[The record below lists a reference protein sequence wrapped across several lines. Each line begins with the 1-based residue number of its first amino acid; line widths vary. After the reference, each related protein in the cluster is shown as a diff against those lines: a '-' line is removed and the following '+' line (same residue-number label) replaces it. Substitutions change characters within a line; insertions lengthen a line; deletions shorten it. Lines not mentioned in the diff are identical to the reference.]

1 MARSVSERTRE
12 VGIRIALGGQP
23 SRVWLGLVIA
33 SLRAVLSGAGVGA
46 ILSFALD
53 TGIVRLLPELR
64 AGDWTFRVAAGAG
77 PDRHRH
83 SGCGDSRH
91 GMPPPSSPFKR

>member
-1 MARSVSERTRE
+1 

-53 TGIVRLLPELR
+53 TGIVRLLPELG
-64 AGDWTFRVAAGAG
+64 AGDWTFRVAAALVLIGTGTAAAAIAA
-77 PDRHRH
+77 RHAAAIEPVQALR
-83 SGCGDSRH
+83 GD
-91 GMPPPSSPFKR
+91 